1 MAELLI
7 VVVVVVVVLG
17 YAADRAR
24 KLRAR
29 ARQMS
34 GMNDRLDVA
43 AAKVDEEQQRRR
55 ARTMASAELTSV
67 MPAIKR
73 PPLTIPGM
81 AGHGDVAEEPE
92 EQAAPGAA
100 PVPGASSPSQAGS
113 SAEAASAKAASA
125 KAGSSAKA
133 ASAKAGSSAKA
144 ASAAREDPVPDA
156 GAGGGEAPDVQPD
169 PSSAGA
175 VPAGEVPAPPA
186 SRLADDTLS
195 MPAGITADDLPA
207 VPKTQVTTEGT
218 LIMRPVPDQ
227 GPAPAGEELLGQDGM
242 RDEPAASPERTN
254 RR

>member
-34 GMNDRLDVA
+34 GMNDRLDLA

-73 PPLTIPGM
+73 PPLTIPGL

-92 EQAAPGAA
+92 EQAAPGASPA
-100 PVPGASSPSQAGS
+100 PGASSPSQAGS
-113 SAEAASAKAASA
+113 RAE
-125 KAGSSAKA
+125 AGSSAEDGA
-133 ASAKAGSSAKA
+133 AAEPGSSAEARSSAEAGA
-144 ASAAREDPVPDA
+144 AAQEDPAPHA
-156 GAGGGEAPDVQPD
+156 GVGGGKAPGAQPD
-169 PSSAGA
+169 HSSAGA
-175 VPAGEVPAPPA
+175 VPAGEVAAPPA

-195 MPAGITADDLPA
+195 MPAGMTADDLPP
-207 VPKTQVTTEGT
+207 VPKIQVTTEGT
-218 LIMRPVPDQ
+218 LIMRPVPGQ
-227 GPAPAGEELLGQDGM
+227 GPAPAGEELLGQDGR
-242 RDEPAASPERTN
+242 RDEPAASQERTN